1 MTSPQADEA
10 KTVVS
15 LLSRSAIRLD
25 ATAQGW
31 EDAIRQAGALLE
43 AEGVAT
49 GDYTQAMV
57 DSVHTNGPYIVLA
70 PGFAFAHSR
79 PSEAVKRT
87 GLSWLRLAE
96 PVEFGHKRNDPVE
109 LVVAMAAADTTEHQ
123 DAMAQLAKVVSSK
136 QTMERLRTA
145 PDAEA
150 VLDILREVTAPKK
163 APATPAATPAPTPT
177 TSQRSTSGPPRTKD
191 HIMTVCGNGVGTS
204 LFLKNTLEGVL
215 DKWGWGPYIT
225 MEATDTVSAKG
236 KAKECDLIMTSGE
249 IGKTLGDLGVPMV
262 IIENFTSEQEIDA
275 ALREVYD
282 I

>member
-1 MTSPQADEA
+1 MTSPSTSDRPS
-10 KTVVS
+10 VVT
-15 LLSRSAIRLD
+15 LLNPSAIRLD
-25 ATAQGW
+25 ASATNWQ
-31 EDAIRQAGALLE
+31 DAVQQAGALLE
-43 AEGVAT
+43 AEGIAT
-49 GDYTQAMV
+49 SDYTRAMV
-57 DSVHTNGPYIVLA
+57 DSVQTNGPYIVLA
-70 PGFAFAHSR
+70 PGFAFAHAR
-79 PSEAVKRT
+79 PSEAVHRT

-96 PVEFGHKRNDPVE
+96 PVEFGHRRNDPVE

-123 DAMAQLAKVVSSK
+123 AAMAQLAKVVSSK
-136 QTMERLRTA
+136 QTMQRLRTA
-145 PDAEA
+145 PDTEA
-150 VLDILREVTAPKK
+150 VLEILREVTAPRK
-163 APATPAATPAPTPT
+163 APAAPATTPATTAT
-177 TSQRSTSGPPRTKD
+177 TSQRSTSGPSRTKD

-215 DKWGWGPYIT
+215 DKWGWGPFIT
-225 MEATDTVSAKG
+225 VEATDTVSAKG